1 MTECGSTVRWMALLV
16 AVVLLGCVDPQP
28 KSLTLPSL
36 EDAQRQELRAL
47 TKFNARRFKEECASI
62 DSILQSSSFE
72 VVPLPAGIRL
82 ARSKAESQSEALN
95 GWLCKSGDRVVWS
108 WVARSLKGDSLSTG
122 VDEFIV
128 DRDAVPQA
136 FHEVAKH
143 TGHNH
148 DVDVWSPSVSAFGV
162 RGVPGEIPPYTP
174 VHLEVNQRRSIRDT
188 AWARAVMRGE
198 FPEAPWLNAFVLD
211 MEVAK
216 RPAISEQGLF
226 VHVHSTRS
234 RSLQAGEVV
243 LLRIRTSSLMTES
256 ENETD
261 LEWSVGTPDQLVPA
275 LERALVAHADAR
287 TLSIW
292 AASNWA
298 FGADGIP
305 SANIPPRSPIRF
317 DVEVV
322 PL

>member
-47 TKFNARRFKEECASI
+47 TKFNAQRFKEECASI

-82 ARSKAESQSEALN
+82 ARSKAESQSEGLN

-108 WVARSLKGDSLSTG
+108 WVARSLNGDSLSTG

-188 AWARAVMRGE
+188 AWARSVMRGE
-198 FPEAPWLNAFVLD
+198 VSELPWLESFMLERDAS
-211 MEVAK
+211 A
-216 RPAISEQGLF
+216 RPEKLSEGLF
-226 VHVHSTRS
+226 VTVHSTR
-234 RSLQAGEVV
+234 QAPLNMGDVA
-243 LLRIRTSSLMTES
+243 LLRIRTSSVMGGRET
-256 ENETD
+256 ETD
-261 LEWSVGTPDQLVPA
+261 LEWPVGTPDQLVPA
-275 LERALVAHADAR
+275 LEKALAQIPAAS

-292 AASNWA
+292 STSHWA
-298 FGADGIP
+298 FGETGIP
-305 SANIPPRSPIRF
+305 SADIPPRSPVRF